1 MSGGWIEGSRRRG
14 PALAPWWTIG
24 HQLDAA
30 HHAKPLHIA
39 DDRKIPQLLEAGEQ
53 GSGLVIG
60 VAIPTSRSRAPNCAG

>member
-1 MSGGWIEGSRRRG
+1 MAGSRA
-14 PALAPWWTIG
+14 PAAEAQRWRLGGAIG

-60 VAIPTSRSRAPNCAG
+60 VAVPTSRSRAPNCAG